1 MTAQSI
7 VTERYTVTLAQA
19 VALACACRNNRFA
32 FLGEPGIG
40 KTATEGEFKRITG
53 MHTCFIDCA
62 NLDLGDAA
70 VPMPDK
76 ETKTLEYYI
85 NSRFGMHNNEPVVI
99 ILDEFTKAAD
109 PVKNMLHPLL
119 EIRKPRLGSVFLP
132 DGSIVVLTGN
142 LESDGVG
149 DNFLAHTK
157 MRLTILEVSK
167 PDYDRCLEWA
177 SGAGIDPAVM
187 AWVYRNPHALASYR
201 DGDQDGNPYIFHPNK
216 MQGAVVTPRTLELG
230 SNIVRARENFDAQ
243 ALQAAL
249 VGTIGAAA
257 AGSLAAF
264 IAHQDSLP
272 PYEQIIKHPDT
283 TKVPEEPG
291 ALSVLVFG
299 AIERLKHRDEV
310 TALVK
315 YFGRADV
322 EWQTIFNVTLARHK
336 AKQSMAFSCKAFA
349 DWVAANQD
357 LL

>member
-1 MTAQSI
+1 
-7 VTERYTVTLAQA
+7 
-19 VALACACRNNRFA
+19 
-32 FLGEPGIG
+32 
-40 KTATEGEFKRITG
+40 
-53 MHTCFIDCA
+53 
-62 NLDLGDAA
+62 
-70 VPMPDK
+70 
-76 ETKTLEYYI
+76 
-85 NSRFGMHNNEPVVI
+85 
-99 ILDEFTKAAD
+99 
-109 PVKNMLHPLL
+109 
-119 EIRKPRLGSVFLP
+119 
-132 DGSIVVLTGN
+132 
-142 LESDGVG
+142 
-149 DNFLAHTK
+149 
-157 MRLTILEVSK
+157 
-167 PDYDRCLEWA
+167 
-177 SGAGIDPAVM
+177 M

-216 MQGAVVTPRTLELG
+216 VQGAVVTPRTLELG
-230 SNIVRARENFDAQ
+230 SNIVRARESFDAQ

-272 PYEQIIKHPDT
+272 PYEQIIQHPDT

-299 AIERLKHRDEV
+299 AIERLKHRDEI
-310 TALVK
+310 TALLK

-349 DWVAANQD
+349 DWVAKNQD

>member
-1 MTAQSI
+1 
-7 VTERYTVTLAQA
+7 
-19 VALACACRNNRFA
+19 
-32 FLGEPGIG
+32 
-40 KTATEGEFKRITG
+40 
-53 MHTCFIDCA
+53 
-62 NLDLGDAA
+62 
-70 VPMPDK
+70 
-76 ETKTLEYYI
+76 
-85 NSRFGMHNNEPVVI
+85 
-99 ILDEFTKAAD
+99 
-109 PVKNMLHPLL
+109 
-119 EIRKPRLGSVFLP
+119 
-132 DGSIVVLTGN
+132 
-142 LESDGVG
+142 
-149 DNFLAHTK
+149 
-157 MRLTILEVSK
+157 
-167 PDYDRCLEWA
+167 
-177 SGAGIDPAVM
+177 M

-216 MQGAVVTPRTLELG
+216 VQGAVFTPRTGELG
-230 SNIVRARENFDAQ
+230 SNIVRARESFDAG

-299 AIERLKHRDEV
+299 AIERIKHRDEI
-310 TALVK
+310 TALLK

-349 DWVAANQD
+349 DWVAKNQD

>member
-1 MTAQSI
+1 MSTIIA
-7 VTERYTVTLAQA
+7 ERYTVNLKQA

-40 KTATEGEFKRITG
+40 KTSTEGEFQRITG

-132 DGSIVVLTGN
+132 EGSIVVLTGN
-142 LESDGVG
+142 LDSDGVG
-149 DNFLAHTK
+149 DSLLAHTR
-157 MRLTILEVSK
+157 MRLTMLEISK
-167 PDYDRCLEWA
+167 PTSEEWLAWA
-177 SGAGIDPAVM
+177 STADISPVVM
-187 AWVYRNPHALASYR
+187 AWVHRNPHALASYR
-201 DGDQDGNPYIFHPNK
+201 DGDQKGNPYIFFPNQ
-216 MQGAVVTPRTLELG
+216 MADAVVTPRTLELA
-230 SNIVRARENFDAQ
+230 SNIVKARDAFDSTS
-243 ALQAAL
+243 LQAAL
-249 VGTIGAAA
+249 AGTVGKAA
-257 AGSLAAF
+257 AGSIAAF

-272 PYEQIIKHPDT
+272 TWESIMREP
-283 TKVPEEPG
+283 TKAKMPESDG
-291 ALSVLVFG
+291 AMAVLVFG
-299 AIERLKHRDEV
+299 AIERFKHKDEV
-310 TALVK
+310 TAFLS
-315 YFGRADV
+315 YMDRADV
-322 EWQTIFNVTLARHK
+322 EWQGVFCVHLMRSPTKNPLA
-336 AKQSMAFSCKAFA
+336 FGCKAFA
-349 DWVAANQD
+349 DWVSKNQD

>member
-7 VTERYTVTLAQA
+7 VAERYTVTLAQA
-19 VALACACRNNRFA
+19 ASLILACPGNRY
-32 FLGEPGIG
+32 FLRGEPGIG
-40 KTATEGEFKRITG
+40 KSSIIKELQAKTG
-53 MHTCFIDCA
+53 YRAAYIDCP
-62 NLDLGDAA
+62 NMDLGDIA
-70 VPMPDK
+70 MPVIDH
-76 ETKTLEYYI
+76 ETKTTKYYP
-85 NSRFGMHNNEPVVI
+85 NGRFQLQHGEPVI
-99 ILDEFTKAAD
+99 IMLDEFTKAAD

-119 EIRKPRLGSVFLP
+119 EVHNPRLGDVSLP
-132 DGSIVVLTGN
+132 AGSIVFLTGN
-142 LESDGVG
+142 LDSDGVG
-149 DNFLAHTK
+149 DSLLAHSK
-157 MRLTILEVSK
+157 MRVTEVEVGK
-167 PDYDRCLEWA
+167 PDSEQWLQWA

-201 DGDQDGNPYIFHPNK
+201 DGDQESNPFIFHPNK

-230 SNIVRARENFDAQ
+230 SNIVRARENFDAG

-299 AIERLKHRDEV
+299 AIERIKHRDEV
-310 TALVK
+310 TALLK

-322 EWQTIFNVTLARHK
+322 EWQTIFNVTLVRNKTK
-336 AKQSMAFSCKAFA
+336 ASFGYNCKAFA
-349 DWVAANQD
+349 DWVTKNQD